1 MEWTQNLYGMGS
13 MSPGPQCDSACRVA
27 GMRPHTNAA
36 YMAPA
41 GKPRFG
47 NNMSASPVPPPC
59 FEICCSQSCGSGPP
73 LLARA
78 AQRIQFPGNQNHF
91 QLVKAAAVQQG
102 HSLELRQSAR
112 MLTACVCYSG
122 KRFRPTV
129 KQSQEFGPAKYMP
142 TLPRGVSTWH

>member
-47 NNMSASPVPPPC
+47 NNMSASP
-59 FEICCSQSCGSGPP
+59 GPRYLP
-73 LLARA
+73 AQPKGFSSLATKTT
-78 AQRIQFPGNQNHF
+78 FN
-91 QLVKAAAVQQG
+91 
-102 HSLELRQSAR
+102 
-112 MLTACVCYSG
+112 CG

-142 TLPRGVSTWH
+142 TLPRGVTSGGGAVGKASRFGNMQTCSPGPGHVKPKRFGPGRAAGIGATE